1 MRRRLVFESFPTLSF
16 ITRIWYEIKN
26 NKKDHPLRSFTLIG
40 LMTFLLTGC
49 MVGPDFETPPPPQ
62 TQGYTE
68 TELPEKTRATEGPG
82 GHAQEF
88 VCGRDIPAAWWELF
102 HSEPLNELI
111 QKALKNNPTLQGAQA
126 ALAQAEA
133 NLDFSISELLPTVTA
148 KATPERQRFNP
159 IVFDER
165 LTPKTFNLYNVSVNV
180 AYTLDVFGGI
190 RRQIEASQAQ
200 MEAQQFEV
208 EATYLTL
215 TANVVTAAITEAS
228 LRAQI
233 KATEDLIAAQ
243 SKVLEITKKKFNLGG
258 SSRLDIVAQEAQLA
272 QTQASLPLLNLDLAK
287 VRNSLSVLIG
297 EFPSE
302 SCLPTFHLED
312 LTLPP
317 ELPVSIP
324 AYLVQQRPDIRA
336 AEALLHSA
344 SAQIG
349 VATANLFPQ
358 VNITGTNYGWIA
370 RKMENLFTQRS
381 VYWELLANIAQ
392 PIFDGGALVSQRD
405 ASLAA
410 FEKAS
415 AQYKQTVLQGFQNVA
430 DSLKALELD
439 AEFLHVQTNAE
450 KAASQTLTLT
460 NTQYTLGA
468 LEYVTLLVAD
478 REYHTARIERI
489 KALASRYKDTVA
501 LFQSLGGGWWN
512 RPPCKG

>member
-1 MRRRLVFESFPTLSF
+1 MRSFP
-16 ITRIWYEIKN
+16 
-26 NKKDHPLRSFTLIG
+26 LIG
-40 LMTFLLTGC
+40 LATLLLTGC
-49 MVGPDFETPPPPQ
+49 MVGPDFETPPPPA
-62 TQGYTE
+62 TQAYTE
-68 TELPEKTRATEGPG
+68 TELPAQTMSTEGPG

-88 VCGRDIPAAWWELF
+88 VCGKDIPAAWWELF
-102 HSEPLNELI
+102 QSQPLNDLI
-111 QKALKNNPTLQGAQA
+111 QKALNNNPTLQAAQA

-133 NLDFSISELLPTVTA
+133 NVDLSLSELFPTVTA
-148 KATPERQRFNP
+148 QATPERQRFNP
-159 IVFDER
+159 IVFDQIR
-165 LTPKTFNLYNVSVNV
+165 PPATFNLYNVSVNV

-200 MEAQQFEV
+200 REAQQFEV

-243 SKVLEITKKKFNLGG
+243 SKVLEITKKKFHLGG
-258 SSRLDIVAQEAQLA
+258 GSRLDIVAQEAQLA
-272 QTQASLPLLNLDLAK
+272 QTQASLPLLNLDLAR
-287 VRNSLSVLIG
+287 VRNNLSVLIG
-297 EFPSE
+297 ELPSE
-302 SCLPTFHLED
+302 SCLPTFHLND
-312 LTLPP
+312 LTLPH
-317 ELPVSIP
+317 ELPLSLP
-324 AYLVQQRPDIRA
+324 TYLVQQRPDIRA

-349 VATANLFPQ
+349 VATANLLPQ

-370 RKMENLFTQRS
+370 RKMDNLFKQRS
-381 VYWELLANIAQ
+381 VYWALLANIVQ

-410 FEKAS
+410 FEQAC

-439 AEFLHVQTNAE
+439 AQFLHVQTQAE
-450 KAASQTLTLT
+450 KAASQTLALT

-468 LEYVTLLVAD
+468 LDYVNLLVAD

-501 LFQSLGGGWWN
+501 LFQALGGGWWN
-512 RPPCKG
+512 RPPPNG